1 MVDTYVVMESEPSCQ
16 AKSKNDFQLALEL
29 IYRRVWH
36 CGAQHFENAVHCN
49 VKLSVVPIARNYTPQ
64 QLLDLRRTC
73 LWHYRNRDAGY
84 GSITSRETDS
94 DTKCKHFRNLA

>member
-1 MVDTYVVMESEPSCQ
+1 VVS
-16 AKSKNDFQLALEL
+16 
-29 IYRRVWH
+29 
-36 CGAQHFENAVHCN
+36 
-49 VKLSVVPIARNYTPQ
+49 IARIYTPQ

-94 DTKCKHFRNLA
+94 DTKC